1 MGGKDLELLKA
12 KAQGRWHEILLAY
25 GIEVS
30 RNPKETSGCPVC
42 GDGRNNHRFRFDNID
57 GQGTWYCQQC
67 RAGDGFSLLIKTG
80 KATGFFNA
88 IEMVERVVGEV
99 PSTDDGGKSSY
110 DHRKLM
116 NDIWAKSE
124 VLTGSDIACNYL
136 RARGLDLKFI
146 PTNVRFSP
154 ECYESESKMK
164 RPAMIALVHDRD
176 GKPVT
181 LHRTYLD
188 KDGTKKADIQAPR
201 KLMKGVTKLNCV
213 NIRLCPTKGGLL
225 GVGEG
230 IDTALACL
238 ELFNIPTWS
247 AINTTLMETWEPPGQ
262 PEIKDVVIFGDNDM
276 NYSGHRAAC
285 TLANKLVLQ
294 GYKVKIKIPPKPGTD
309 WLDVLSE
316 KKKGK

>member
-1 MGGKDLELLKA
+1 MGGGKDLEELKRRIS
-12 KAQGRWHEILLAY
+12 GMEVRILSHHN
-25 GIEVS
+25 IEL
-30 RNPKETSGCPVC
+30 PPEGKHGPCPAC
-42 GDGRNNHRFRFDNID
+42 GPGRNSHRFRWNIKN
-57 GQGTWYCQQC
+57 GGFIWACNQC
-67 RAGDGFSLLIKTG
+67 RGGDIFSLLIKTG

-146 PTNVRFSP
+146 PTNIRFNP
-154 ECYESESKMK
+154 ECYESESKME
-164 RPAMIALVHDRD
+164 RPTLIALVHDRD

-225 GVGEG
+225 GVAEG
-230 IDTALACL
+230 VETALACL

-262 PEIKDVVIFGDNDM
+262 PEIKDIVIFGDYDK
-276 NYSGHRAAC
+276 NYAGHRAAC
-285 TLANKLVLQ
+285 TLANKLYERGHNVS
-294 GYKVKIKIPPKPGTD
+294 VKIPPKPGMD
-309 WLDVLSE
+309 WLDVLAE